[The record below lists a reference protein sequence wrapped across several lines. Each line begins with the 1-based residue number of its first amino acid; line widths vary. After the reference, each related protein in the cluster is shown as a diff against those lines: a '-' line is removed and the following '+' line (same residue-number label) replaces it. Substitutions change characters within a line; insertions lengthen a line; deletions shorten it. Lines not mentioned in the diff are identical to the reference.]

1 MRRTVREHMTQ
12 EVVSATPRMTIKDV
26 ARLLTATEVSALP
39 VLDDEGRVLGV
50 VSEADLLLK
59 EERPEELR
67 HHRRLEGHEIREDRA
82 KLEAHTVADVM
93 TAPAITIGPDAM
105 VREAARLMRVRGVKR
120 LPVVDARGGLVGI
133 ISRGDVV
140 RIFLRSDADIAREI
154 EQDVLLKTMWMEPG
168 TVAVCVHEGVV
179 VLTGQVER
187 KSLIPILVRLVE
199 TVDGVIA
206 VRSDVT
212 YERED
217 ERIAAIDTVAQAALT
232 PSHRHE

>member
-1 MRRTVREHMTQ
+1 MNRTVREHMTH
-12 EVVSATPRMTIKDV
+12 EVVSATPTMSIKEV
-26 ARLLTATEVSALP
+26 ARLLAAAEVSALP
-39 VLDDEGRVLGV
+39 VVDGEGRVVGV

-67 HHRRLEGHEIREDRA
+67 HHHRLEGHEVREERE

-93 TAPAITIGPDAM
+93 TSPAITIGPDTM

-120 LPVVDARGGLVGI
+120 LPVVNARGELAGI

-140 RIFLRSDADIAREI
+140 RIFLRSDAEIAHEI

-168 TVAVCVHEGVV
+168 TVAVAVREGEVR
-179 VLTGQVER
+179 LTGQVER
-187 KSLIPILVRLVE
+187 KSLIPILIRLVE

-206 VRSDVT
+206 VDSRVT

-217 ERIAAIDTVAQAALT
+217 GKVAAIDTLPQSVL
-232 PSHRHE
+232 PRSHRHQ

>member
-12 EVVSATPRMTIKDV
+12 EVISATPRMTIKEV
-26 ARLLTATEVSALP
+26 ARLLAATEVSALP
-39 VLDDEGRVLGV
+39 VLDREGRVIGV

-59 EERPEELR
+59 EERPEDVR
-67 HHRRLEGHEIREDRA
+67 HHRWMESHEIRQERA

-93 TAPAITIGPDAM
+93 TTPAITIGPDAP

-120 LPVVDARGGLVGI
+120 LPVVDHGGALVGI
-133 ISRGDVV
+133 LSRGDVV
-140 RIFLRSDADIAREI
+140 RIFLRSDADIAKEI

-168 TVAVCVHEGVV
+168 TVGVTVQEGEVE
-179 VLTGQVER
+179 LTGQVER
-187 KSLIPILVRLVE
+187 KSLIPILLRLVE

-206 VRSDVT
+206 VHSEVT

-217 ERIAAIDTVAQAALT
+217 EKVRAIDTLPQSALG
-232 PSHRHE
+232 SHR